1 MALTV
6 KQAAAR
12 LDASKSSIYQMCK
25 VGKLPHYRVGVK
37 RGTIR
42 IEEKDVDAIK
52 ELRNDSTVN
61 HSPMILKHIRLETP
75 GSLPATGT

>member
-52 ELRNDSTVN
+52 QLQNYVN
-61 HSPMILKHIRLETP
+61 AGHLPMILKHIRLETP
-75 GSLPATGT
+75 GTTPSAET

>member
-12 LDASKSSIYQMCK
+12 LDASKSSVYQMCK

-52 ELRNDSTVN
+52 ELRHNVTADPP
-61 HSPMILKHIRLETP
+61 PMILKHIKFDTP
-75 GSLPATGT
+75 GSFPATGT